1 MAFLGFLGPGD
12 RDKRRPF
19 FSRKRRSRRGGGW
32 ILPLLLGGFVCAL
45 PARAQSREYQLKAAF
60 LYNFVQFVEWP
71 PGAFPSSDAPLRIGV
86 LGDDPFGGAL
96 DEAIQNESVDSHR
109 LTVVRSSNI
118 ADLQDCQMIFVSQS
132 EEGHL
137 GEILSAIGSKP
148 VLTVSDIDH
157 FAQSGGDIGFFL
169 SDGKVRFA
177 INPGSARQS
186 GLRISSQLLTL
197 GRIVGG
203 GN

>member
-1 MAFLGFLGPGD
+1 M
-12 RDKRRPF
+12 
-19 FSRKRRSRRGGGW
+19 S
-32 ILPLLLGGFVCAL
+32 LLLGGFVCML

-60 LYNFVQFVEWP
+60 LYNFIQFVEWP
-71 PGAFPSSDAPLRIGV
+71 PNAFPSSNAPLRIGI
-86 LGDDPFGGAL
+86 LGDDPFGSAL
-96 DEAIQNESVDSHR
+96 DEAIQNESVGNHR
-109 LTVVRSSNI
+109 LVVVRSASI
-118 ADLQDCQMIFVSQS
+118 ADLQDCQLIFVSRS

-137 GEILSAIGSKP
+137 GQILSVIDSRP

-169 SDGKVRFA
+169 SDSKVRFA
-177 INPGSARQS
+177 INPASARQS

-197 GRIVGG
+197 GQIVGG